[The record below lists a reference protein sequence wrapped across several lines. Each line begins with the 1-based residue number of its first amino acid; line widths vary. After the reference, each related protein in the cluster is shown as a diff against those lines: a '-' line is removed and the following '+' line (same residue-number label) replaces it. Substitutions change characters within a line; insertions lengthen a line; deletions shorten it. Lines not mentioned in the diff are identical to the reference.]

1 MPTRRLLSTVRSPQ
15 DLRALPSE
23 QLPELAAEI
32 RSFLIDHVSQT
43 GGHLSDEEYE
53 HARAGTDSFMDSLAR
68 CLPGMLKAR
77 HDAY

>member
-1 MPTRRLLSTVRSPQ
+1 MVL
-15 DLRALPSE
+15 
-23 QLPELAAEI
+23 
-32 RSFLIDHVSQT
+32 SQT

-53 HARAGTDSFMDSLAR
+53 QARAGTDSFMDSLAR